1 MIYSLFSFSYEFSL
15 VCTFASM
22 SKWRRGGLSSVY
34 AKKKDNGFA
43 VFLNDKPKKY
53 KYNPIL

>member
-1 MIYSLFSFSYEFSL
+1 
-15 VCTFASM
+15 M

-53 KYNPIL
+53 KYKPYPMILECVLFLIDI